1 VTEALICAALRTPVA
16 KRGGAL
22 ATVRA
27 DDLAAI
33 PIKAVVERSRI
44 DPRAID
50 DVILGCTNQ
59 AGEDNRNVA
68 RMALLLAGLPV
79 EVPGQTVNRLC
90 GSGLQAVA
98 SAAQAIKAG
107 EGETF
112 IAGGVEQMTRAPYV
126 LLKAAEPWSRAA
138 PAIADTTVGWRF
150 TNPRLPPPWTVSL
163 GETAEIVAARYHIS
177 RAEQDAFAV
186 ESQRRAAQA
195 LRDCVFTDEVV
206 AVPLADGSAFAKDE
220 YPRPDTTLAGVARLQ
235 PAFRPDGT
243 VTAATASGINDGA
256 AALLVMSERAATAA
270 AGGGRA
276 QPLARIVATAV
287 VGVDPS
293 CMGLGPIP
301 ATRRVLERAGIT
313 IDQVEWVELNEAFAA
328 PAIACI
334 RELKLDPARVNPY
347 GGAIALGH
355 PLGATG
361 ARILTTL
368 VHALR
373 RTRARYGLATMCI
386 GVGQGIAM
394 LVERV

>member
-1 VTEALICAALRTPVA
+1 MSEALIWTALRTPVG
-16 KRGGAL
+16 KHGGAL
-22 ATVRA
+22 ASLRV
-27 DDLAAI
+27 DDLAAVAI
-33 PIKAVVERSRI
+33 EAVVERSGV
-44 DPRAID
+44 DPQAID

-59 AGEDNRNVA
+59 AGEDSRNVA

-107 EGETF
+107 EGEVF
-112 IAGGVEQMTRAPYV
+112 IAGGVENMTRAPYV
-126 LLKAAEPWSRAA
+126 MLKAAEPWRRTA
-138 PAIADTTVGWRF
+138 PEIADTTVGWRF
-150 TNPRLPPPWTVSL
+150 TNPRLRREWTIPL
-163 GETAEIVAARYHIS
+163 GETAEVVAARYRIT

-195 LRDCVFTDEVV
+195 VAQCVFTEEI
-206 AVPLADGSAFAKDE
+206 VPVTLPDGSTFTKDE
-220 YPRPDTTLAGVARLQ
+220 HPRPDTTPAGIAQLK
-235 PAFRPDGT
+235 PAFRPGGT

-256 AALLVMSERAATAA
+256 AALVVTSERTP
-270 AGGGRA
+270 AGAGARA
-276 QPLARIVATAV
+276 GARPLARIVGTAV
-287 VGVDPS
+287 AGVDPS

-301 ATRRVLERAGIT
+301 ATRRLLERAGLT
-313 IDQVEWVELNEAFAA
+313 IDQIDLVELNEAFAA
-328 PAIACI
+328 QAIACI
-334 RELKLDPARVNPY
+334 RELRLDPARVNIY

-368 VHALR
+368 VHALHR
-373 RTRARYGLATMCI
+373 RTARYGLATMCI

-394 LVERV
+394 LVERM